1 VPDNGFR
8 HLYKCAQ
15 NLKHV
20 INVNKCMQIFYHALR
35 ARDCHSIQTLNVG
48 SLASISELYI
58 TALAGF
64 KSTNRYF
71 TNMLSG
77 WLTSPMISF
86 EACSSHVCST
96 FNLIAE
102 AVVQRVDTGM
112 TNPGSG
118 RVPNPCQVHLI
129 LT

>member
-1 VPDNGFR
+1 
-8 HLYKCAQ
+8 
-15 NLKHV
+15 
-20 INVNKCMQIFYHALR
+20 
-35 ARDCHSIQTLNVG
+35 
-48 SLASISELYI
+48 
-58 TALAGF
+58 
-64 KSTNRYF
+64 
-71 TNMLSG
+71 
-77 WLTSPMISF
+77 MISF

-118 RVPNPCQVHLI
+118 RVPNPCQAHLI

>member
-1 VPDNGFR
+1 
-8 HLYKCAQ
+8 
-15 NLKHV
+15 
-20 INVNKCMQIFYHALR
+20 MQIFYHALR

-48 SLASISELYI
+48 SLASISDLYI

-64 KSTNRYF
+64 KSTNI
-71 TNMLSG
+71 LSG

-118 RVPNPCQVHLI
+118 RVPNPCQAHLI